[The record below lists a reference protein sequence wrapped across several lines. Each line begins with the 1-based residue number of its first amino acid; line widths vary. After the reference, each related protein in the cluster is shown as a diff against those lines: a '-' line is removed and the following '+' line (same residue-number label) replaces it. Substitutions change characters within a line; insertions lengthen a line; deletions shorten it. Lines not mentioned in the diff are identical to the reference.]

1 MKHFAS
7 TVFSWP
13 QNARAGAK
21 FTESTNLG
29 SFQPE
34 KNGASAVDSLSP
46 PYPTGRVLEQYYSFF
61 LAQASYC

>member
-1 MKHFAS
+1 MKQFVS

-13 QNARAGAK
+13 SNPQSGGK
-21 FTESTNLG
+21 FTKSTNIH

-34 KNGASAVDSLSP
+34 KNGASAAYSLSP
-46 PYPTGRVLEQYYSFF
+46 PYPTGRVLEQCYAFF